1 MFSTFQWKETS
12 TQVSTGLGSVHPG
25 PHVTSRQVPR
35 KPPCPQSPPC
45 LRRVTTVPAASG
57 TAQPLPFPNLP
68 QTDSHRAHTHRH
80 VCLPGAGPRGRRERC
95 LPAGPPRGSS
105 IPVPAATWMVSSA
118 GLLPSV
124 LRASRTGFP
133 GREQAA
139 RLVRIRPDVGLL
151 GSGSTTPPSCCPPP
165 RRRGGGPVPQRH
177 QHRAFFTAPFNRA
190 GDAGA
195 GGRARSSALG
205 SGGWCRRARSVVF
218 YSAPTVLQERAR
230 VSGPL
235 RFGGAFSHPFTALRS
250 FCLYVAW
257 LGRASETRVPTPT
270 HAHVL
275 TRHVRAASPSS
286 VVFPSPEG
294 VF

>member
-1 MFSTFQWKETS
+1 M
-12 TQVSTGLGSVHPG
+12 
-25 PHVTSRQVPR
+25 TSRQVPR

-45 LRRVTTVPAASG
+45 LRRVTTVRAASG
-57 TAQPLPFPNLP
+57 TAQPRPFPNLP
-68 QTDSHRAHTHRH
+68 QTESHSAHTHRH
-80 VCLPGAGPRGRRERC
+80 ACLPGAGPRGRRERC

-105 IPVPAATWMVSSA
+105 IPLPAATWTVSSA

-124 LRASRTGFP
+124 LRASRTGFL

-139 RLVRIRPDVGLL
+139 RLVRIRPGVGLL

-165 RRRGGGPVPQRH
+165 RRRGTGPFSRPLSATLGKRGQGGQGSQQRSGTWGLV
-177 QHRAFFTAPFNRA
+177 QASLFCRLLFRAYCPPGTCSCLRPASF
-190 GDAGA
+190 
-195 GGRARSSALG
+195 
-205 SGGWCRRARSVVF
+205 
-218 YSAPTVLQERAR
+218 R
-230 VSGPL
+230 V
-235 RFGGAFSHPFTALRS
+235 AFSHPFTALRS

-270 HAHVL
+270 HARVR